1 MNLETNYKIQK
12 KGITLVI
19 PNPCGNIKETKMKNS
34 GIEWIGEIPDEWEV
48 IKLFWIMIFINGY
61 AFDGTSLSLEN
72 TIPVIRIG
80 NIVDGKIDYSSCLL
94 SEEKNELKN
103 FSPQKG
109 DIIIAMS
116 GATTG
121 KIGIATEKNA
131 YINQRVGIIRSE
143 INTLLKYYL
152 QLSAFEK
159 YIELL
164 SAGSAQP
171 NISMKQ
177 IQDFKIPLPPKSTQQ
192 RIATYLDKK
201 CSKIEET
208 IQNQQQVIEKLK
220 AYKQSL
226 ITEAVTGKKYHE
238 NCHTDS
244 ILLTQNPNE
253 DMKTEIPLGISYP
266 CGNIEFK
273 YCNLGFIADFKN
285 GLNYN
290 ASDFGTEVKFL
301 GVGDFQ
307 NYLVLNDESMFSNI
321 ITDTEIEDDYYLK
334 NGDIIFVRSNGSKE
348 LVGRAI
354 MVDNIDFKV
363 TYSGFCIRLRNKEP
377 KKINSKFLLYFFR
390 SDYFRNELQRLSQG
404 SNIANINQD
413 LLSHIKIP
421 LVDIRFQESV
431 VDFLNKKCTAI
442 DTAIEQKQNLIE
454 KLTEYK
460 KSLIYECV
468 TGKKEV

>member
-1 MNLETNYKIQK
+1 
-12 KGITLVI
+12 
-19 PNPCGNIKETKMKNS
+19 MKNS
-34 GIEWIGEIPDEWEV
+34 GVEWIGEIPDEWEV
-48 IKLFWIMIFINGY
+48 SRVKNF
-61 AFDGTSLSLEN
+61 LSERTGGAWGDEKKNNANDIICL
-72 TIPVIRIG
+72 RIA
-80 NIVDGKIDYSSCLL
+80 DFDYSRFKFNNST
-94 SEEKNELKN
+94 ELTIRN
-103 FSPQKG
+103 YNT
-109 DIIIAMS
+109 DIIEKLLLKKDDILVEKS
-116 GATTG
+116 GGGDKTPVGRAVIFENSYKALFANFMDRLRVRNNISALFFLYVWTTYYDNKYMLPYVKQTTG
-121 KIGIATEKNA
+121 IQNLDITS
-131 YINQRVGIIRSE
+131 I
-143 INTLLKYYL
+143 
-152 QLSAFEK
+152 LSGVF
-159 YIELL
+159 
-164 SAGSAQP
+164 
-171 NISMKQ
+171 
-177 IQDFKIPLPPKSTQQ
+177 FPLPPKSTQQ
-192 RIATYLDKK
+192 RIASYLDKK
-201 CSKIEET
+201 CNKIEET

-226 ITEAVTGKKYHE
+226 ITEAVTGKIK
-238 NCHTDS
+238 
-244 ILLTQNPNE
+244 IQNG
-253 DMKTEIPLGISYP
+253 IPD
-266 CGNIEFK
+266 FK
-273 YCNLGFIADFKN
+273 YCNLGFIAEFKN

-307 NYLVLNDESMFSNI
+307 NYLVLNDESKFSNI

-363 TYSGFCIRLRNKEP
+363 TYSGFCIRLRNKKP

-431 VDFLNKKCTAI
+431 VDFLDKKCTAI

-468 TGKKEV
+468 TGKKEI

>member
-1 MNLETNYKIQK
+1 MNLGTDNKLQK

-34 GIEWIGEIPDEWEV
+34 GVEWIGEIPENWES
-48 IKLFWIMIFINGY
+48 IRLKYIYSTTKAKLPKQFYDDKNLTPYLSMDFIRDSINTEPVYAKDGDYCSEEDILILWDGSNAGEIVFNHPAGY
-61 AFDGTSLSLEN
+61 APSTTAILKKLSTQSLPVYDKFYLKALEDDLRRNTNGMGIPHVNGSYLNNSLF
-72 TIPVIRIG
+72 
-80 NIVDGKIDYSSCLL
+80 L
-94 SEEKNELKN
+94 
-103 FSPQKG
+103 
-109 DIIIAMS
+109 
-116 GATTG
+116 
-121 KIGIATEKNA
+121 
-131 YINQRVGIIRSE
+131 
-143 INTLLKYYL
+143 
-152 QLSAFEK
+152 
-159 YIELL
+159 
-164 SAGSAQP
+164 
-171 NISMKQ
+171 
-177 IQDFKIPLPPKSTQQ
+177 LPPKSTQQ

-226 ITEAVTGKKYHE
+226 ITEAVTGKVK
-238 NCHTDS
+238 
-244 ILLTQNPNE
+244 IQN
-253 DMKTEIPLGISYP
+253 EIPD
-266 CGNIEFK
+266 FK
-273 YCNLGFIADFKN
+273 YCNLGFIAEFKN

-307 NYLVLNDESMFSNI
+307 NYLVLNHESMFSNI

-404 SNIANINQD
+404 SNISNINQD

-460 KSLIYECV
+460 KSLIYEVV
-468 TGKKEV
+468 TGKKEI

>member
-1 MNLETNYKIQK
+1 
-12 KGITLVI
+12 
-19 PNPCGNIKETKMKNS
+19 MKNS

-48 IKLFWIMIFINGY
+48 SKIGQLYEERKTKVSDTVYPPLSVTMQGILPQLETAAKSDAHDDRKLVLKGDFAINSRSDRRGSCGISE
-61 AFDGTSLSLEN
+61 FDGSVSLIN
-72 TIPVIRIG
+72 TVLHPKTEMNPIYYNWLFHSFRFSDEYYKNG
-80 NIVDGKIDYSSCLL
+80 HGIVDDLWTTSWTEMKKI
-94 SEEKNELKN
+94 
-103 FSPQKG
+103 F
-109 DIIIAMS
+109 
-116 GATTG
+116 
-121 KIGIATEKNA
+121 
-131 YINQRVGIIRSE
+131 
-143 INTLLKYYL
+143 
-152 QLSAFEK
+152 
-159 YIELL
+159 
-164 SAGSAQP
+164 
-171 NISMKQ
+171 
-177 IQDFKIPLPPKSTQQ
+177 IPLPPKETQQ

-208 IQNQQQVIEKLK
+208 IQKQQQVIEKLK

-253 DMKTEIPLGISYP
+253 DMKTEIPLGISNP

-290 ASDFGTEVKFL
+290 TSDFGTEVRFL

-307 NYLVLNDESMFSNI
+307 NYLVLNGESMFSNI

-404 SNIANINQD
+404 SNISNINQD

-468 TGKKEV
+468 TGKKEI